1 VPIADSVVTVRN
13 DGSQSSDGLI
23 VSSII
28 WLGLVVM
35 WAVVLI
41 PMWLRRHDETEE
53 TRSVDR
59 FTSAMHT
66 LSRRE
71 AGAGRRYVVMPQRAR
86 GVDVHVSGAS
96 AGARPGILHAVS
108 RWHSGRQERRRTL
121 TAADRRRR
129 TLLALLTAAMVTLL
143 AAVLIGGMVL
153 WTLQVIVDLCLV
165 ALVVGLVLRAR
176 RVDRARLAAV
186 ARSAQ
191 ARKRAQED
199 RRAANRRSADMP
211 IARPAV
217 ATAAPAMAPA
227 ASVTSLAYAAAP
239 EAFEPVA
246 EPAAE
251 REFEPVFD
259 QTAFASADVVA
270 EDDGLSALDAV
281 FAENAGML
289 HAESEAVPAE
299 TTDAQSADELAAEDD
314 DTWDPVPVP
323 PPTYTTKPA
332 APPRRARPPIF
343 DPLLPASEGEIEFE
357 PTGDLEEILDRR
369 WAVND

>member
-1 VPIADSVVTVRN
+1 
-13 DGSQSSDGLI
+13 

-71 AGAGRRYVVMPQRAR
+71 SGAGRRYVVMPQRDH

-96 AGARPGILHAVS
+96 AGSRPGLLHTVS
-108 RWHSGRQERRRTL
+108 RWRAGQADRRRAL

-129 TLLALLTAAMVTLL
+129 ALLGLLVATVVTFLV
-143 AAVLIGGMVL
+143 AVLIGGL
-153 WTLQVIVDLCLV
+153 AFWTLQVLVDLCLA
-165 ALVVGLVLRAR
+165 ALVVGLVMRAR
-176 RVDRARLAAV
+176 RVDRTRLAAV
-186 ARSAQ
+186 ARSA
-191 ARKRAQED
+191 RVRERAQEE
-199 RRAANRRSADMP
+199 RRAANRRGSDV
-211 IARPAV
+211 RLGTL
-217 ATAAPAMAPA
+217 ATAAAVPAVYAAPA
-227 ASVTSLAYAAAP
+227 GAVAYAEEYAEEYA
-239 EAFEPVA
+239 EGYAEEIETYAPVA
-246 EPAAE
+246 EPVAQPA
-251 REFEPVFD
+251 FEPVFD
-259 QTAFASADVVA
+259 QTAFASDDVDAD
-270 EDDGLSALDAV
+270 DDGISALDEV
-281 FAENAGML
+281 FAENAGL
-289 HAESEAVPAE
+289 LDEEVDAALPDTTLIENGDE
-299 TTDAQSADELAAEDD
+299 TTATEDP

-332 APPRRARPPIF
+332 APPRRARPPVF
-343 DPLLPASEGEIEFE
+343 EPLLPAGEGEIELE